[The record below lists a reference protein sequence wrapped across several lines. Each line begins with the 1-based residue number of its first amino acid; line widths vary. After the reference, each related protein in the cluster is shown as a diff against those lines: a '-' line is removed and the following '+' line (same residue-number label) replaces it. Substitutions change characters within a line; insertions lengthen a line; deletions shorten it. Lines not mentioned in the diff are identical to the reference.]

1 MARYEY
7 LDPAKA
13 DSIKQLPLEI
23 DYNNVTTSNGP
34 APYFRQ
40 HTGLLLKQWLKE
52 NPGPDG
58 KEYSLYGDGL
68 KIYTTI
74 DSRLQELAEEA
85 VSAHMKQ
92 LQASFDK
99 HWQGRELWKK
109 TDNRIVRAVQQSDR
123 YQALKAQGKS
133 EEEIQASF
141 EKKTKMRV
149 WTWDGMVEKEM
160 SPLDSIIHYQSFLH
174 AGFLA
179 MEPKTGYIRA
189 WVGGI
194 EFENFQYDH
203 ITSTRQVGSTF
214 KPFVYS
220 AALEEGVEPC
230 EYIENVKTVY
240 AEYKNWAPGNAD
252 NKYEG
257 YYSMQG
263 GLTNSVNTISAAIM
277 MKAKPN
283 NVYNFVNNIGFV
295 SDVPSEPS
303 IVLGTAELSLMEMVG
318 AYSAFANHGE
328 RSLPV
333 YITRI
338 ENSKGEV
345 IVEFPDRKPMTKKVM
360 TQRSADMMNYMLR
373 SVVDSG
379 TARRL
384 RYTYGLNSQIGG
396 KTGTTQDQTDG
407 WFIGITPHLVAG
419 VWVGGEEQ
427 NVRFRSLSLG
437 QGANTALPIYGLFMQ
452 KVYKDPRYKNTRYAK
467 FPDLDP
473 KLKEELDCP
482 MYSLD
487 DPERNQ
493 LFDLIE
499 LLKQRQEERKQ
510 WREERDSIR
519 EEQREERRENRR
531 SKWEEFF
538 KKKKGGL

>member
-1 MARYEY
+1 
-7 LDPAKA
+7 
-13 DSIKQLPLEI
+13 
-23 DYNNVTTSNGP
+23 
-34 APYFRQ
+34 
-40 HTGLLLKQWLKE
+40 
-52 NPGPDG
+52 
-58 KEYSLYGDGL
+58 
-68 KIYTTI
+68 
-74 DSRLQELAEEA
+74 
-85 VSAHMKQ
+85 
-92 LQASFDK
+92 
-99 HWQGRELWKK
+99 
-109 TDNRIVRAVQQSDR
+109 
-123 YQALKAQGKS
+123 
-133 EEEIQASF
+133 
-141 EKKTKMRV
+141 
-149 WTWDGMVEKEM
+149 
-160 SPLDSIIHYQSFLH
+160 
-174 AGFLA
+174 
-179 MEPKTGYIRA
+179 
-189 WVGGI
+189 
-194 EFENFQYDH
+194 
-203 ITSTRQVGSTF
+203 
-214 KPFVYS
+214 
-220 AALEEGVEPC
+220 
-230 EYIENVKTVY
+230 
-240 AEYKNWAPGNAD
+240 
-252 NKYEG
+252 
-257 YYSMQG
+257 MQG

-295 SDVPSEPS
+295 SDVPNEPS